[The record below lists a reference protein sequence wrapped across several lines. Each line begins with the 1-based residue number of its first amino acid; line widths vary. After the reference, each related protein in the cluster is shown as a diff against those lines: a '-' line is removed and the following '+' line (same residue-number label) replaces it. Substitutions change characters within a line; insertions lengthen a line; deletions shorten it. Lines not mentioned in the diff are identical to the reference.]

1 MNDEQP
7 TEPATPPTPYPDLT
21 PRQRMTVRLLNGIG
35 NDMGTGT
42 MEEQHTAALLRLC
55 ADAVGCG
62 QEWATVLMVRHWMLN
77 HADAGEGAGWVAQ
90 WEQWNGEA
98 GE

>member
-42 MEEQHTAALLRLC
+42 VEEQHTAALLRLS
-55 ADAVGCG
+55 ADAIGRGYAGELVAAMR
-62 QEWATVLMVRHWMLN
+62 EWAWGMGR
-77 HADAGEGAGWVAQ
+77 
-90 WEQWNGEA
+90 
-98 GE
+98 